1 MPSSAAGRAG
11 PPKLSPGPFWPPPG
25 AICAGT
31 GCRGGCRRGSC
42 NASTGLDPQLD
53 FADPGNPFYVAAIR
67 RDLETYYDRFIVHPR
82 RAGLRLL
89 RAWQRVIRFGAT
101 ALFVTTLLT
110 LIGLVHGSRRARV
123 GVLLLGLGG
132 LSLILAPAL
141 IGTYAGRYTV
151 PMADPLMAAA
161 AIALNEIWRGFASR
175 RSAAAAATGP
185 LSPPLPSPPAPA

>member
-1 MPSSAAGRAG
+1 M
-11 PPKLSPGPFWPPPG
+11 
-25 AICAGT
+25 
-31 GCRGGCRRGSC
+31 
-42 NASTGLDPQLD
+42 
-53 FADPGNPFYVAAIR
+53 
-67 RDLETYYDRFIVHPR
+67 HPR

-175 RSAAAAATGP
+175 RSAAAAASGP